1 MLLNTAWQSLRYR
14 WVSALF
20 TVIALTVSCIIVLSV
35 QHLRQEIRSSFTN
48 SVSGVDLVVGAR
60 TSQLNLLLYSVFRI
74 GTPSNNIRWSTVTE
88 LEQRPEVKWLIPLS
102 LGDSHRGYRVLGTTE
117 AYFEHFRYGQR
128 QALHFRQGHG
138 WENTLDVVLGYH
150 VAAALQYQ
158 IGDQITLSHGLGSTS
173 FSQHDDQPFTI
184 VGILEPTGTPVDQ
197 TLHVSLAAIE
207 AIHVGWQDGVRLQR
221 AQLNANDMPETWLQ
235 PKSVT
240 AALVGLNSRLQT
252 FQLQRHINQ
261 YSGEPLMAIMPG
273 VALSELWQLTRW
285 MEQALAALAV
295 LVVVAALIG
304 LAAMLLAAIN
314 TRQREIQIL
323 RTLGA
328 RPWFVVRLICTEA
341 LLLAAAACTLAMM
354 VASVSLH
361 ALSPWLLQHLGL
373 AITSTLNPALLG
385 QVASITL
392 LATLGISL
400 IPAALAYRMSLT
412 R

>member
-1 MLLNTAWQSLRYR
+1 MLLKTAWQSLRYR
-14 WVSALF
+14 WASALL
-20 TVIALTVSCIIVLSV
+20 TLIALSVSCVIVLSV
-35 QHLRQEIRSSFTN
+35 QHLRHEIRSSFSN

-74 GTPSNNIRWSTVTE
+74 GTPSNNIRWSTVE
-88 LEQRPEVKWLIPLS
+88 ALQQRPEIRWLIPIS

-128 QALHFRQGHG
+128 QPLRFRHGQG
-138 WENTLDVVLGYH
+138 WENTLDVVLGYQ

-158 IGDQITLSHGLGSTS
+158 VGDQITLSHGLGSTS

-240 AALVGLNSRLQT
+240 AVFIGLSSRLQT

-261 YSGEPLMAIMPG
+261 STAEPLMAIMPG

-304 LAAMLLAAIN
+304 LAAMLLAAIH

-328 RPWFVVRLICTEA
+328 RPWFVVRLICAEA
-341 LLLAAAACTLAMM
+341 LLLAVGACVLAITLASATLY
-354 VASVSLH
+354 V
-361 ALSPWLLQHLGL
+361 LSPWLLQHLGL
-373 AITSTLNPALLG
+373 AISATFAPTLLWQVLGVTLCAALL
-385 QVASITL
+385 
-392 LATLGISL
+392 ISL
-400 IPAALAYRMSLT
+400 IPAAFAYRMSLT